1 VDAVEEIRQGTTA
14 AAGALGLNSGPSGG
28 RDRSCPRLGWVRQE
42 GVGGSEVEGRSRKVV
57 LVVDDGPVMRM
68 LTDGPC
74 LA

>member
-1 VDAVEEIRQGTTA
+1 
-14 AAGALGLNSGPSGG
+14 
-28 RDRSCPRLGWVRQE
+28 
-42 GVGGSEVEGRSRKVV
+42 VGGSEVEGRSRKVV